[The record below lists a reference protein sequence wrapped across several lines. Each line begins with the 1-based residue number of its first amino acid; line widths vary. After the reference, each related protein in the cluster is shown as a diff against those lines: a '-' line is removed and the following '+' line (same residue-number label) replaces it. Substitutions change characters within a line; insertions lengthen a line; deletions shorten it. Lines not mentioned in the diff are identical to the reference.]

1 MRFIDTIY
9 EKAKANLQTIAI
21 PEYDNDYM
29 LKAAVRAHQDRL
41 ANILLVGPTEKIR
54 EKAAELLE
62 AIRHLQ
68 KCTEYAQGN
77 VSPAAICGYLQWALR

>member
-29 LKAAVRAHQDRL
+29 LKAAVKAHQDRL
-41 ANILLVGPTEKIR
+41 ANILLVGPTEKIQ
-54 EKAAELLE
+54 EKAAELGLDVTGIRIADSEDE
-62 AIRHLQ
+62 A
-68 KCTEYAQGN
+68 
-77 VSPAAICGYLQWALR
+77 